1 MEQNPN
7 GCAFV
12 FTFKSNI
19 RMGGILSGNMLKL
32 NSNIVSWVGV
42 KMELRIA
49 TPKDIAVI
57 QQLRIKML
65 GEVAG
70 DLPGNLPQAIFEYL
84 NTHLQDGSC
93 LCALIGAD
101 RNVVGKAMLC
111 IYEVMPDEVN
121 TTGQC
126 ASLFSVYT
134 LPQFRGHGYM
144 ERLLRFLLEKAK
156 GLGVKEAL
164 ACAEIK
170 AIPLYKRIGF
180 KLKEQEIYIRL

>member
-1 MEQNPN
+1 
-7 GCAFV
+7 
-12 FTFKSNI
+12 
-19 RMGGILSGNMLKL
+19 MGGILSGNMLKL

-65 GEVAG
+65 REVAG

-121 TTGQC
+121 TTGN
-126 ASLFSVYT
+126 A
-134 LPQFRGHGYM
+134 
-144 ERLLRFLLEKAK
+144 
-156 GLGVKEAL
+156 
-164 ACAEIK
+164 
-170 AIPLYKRIGF
+170 PLYFPFIHFRSLEGTAIWKGF
-180 KLKEQEIYIRL
+180 CVFCWKKQKNWA

>member
-1 MEQNPN
+1 
-7 GCAFV
+7 
-12 FTFKSNI
+12 
-19 RMGGILSGNMLKL
+19 
-32 NSNIVSWVGV
+32 
-42 KMELRIA
+42 MELRIA

-126 ASLFSVYT
+126 ATLFSVYT
-134 LPQFRGHGYM
+134 LPQFGGT
-144 ERLLRFLLEKAK
+144 AIWK
-156 GLGVKEAL
+156 GFCVFCWKKQKNWA
-164 ACAEIK
+164 
-170 AIPLYKRIGF
+170 
-180 KLKEQEIYIRL
+180 

>member
-65 GEVAG
+65 GK
-70 DLPGNLPQAIFEYL
+70 LPEFCRETCPKPFL
-84 NTHLQDGSC
+84 N
-93 LCALIGAD
+93 I
-101 RNVVGKAMLC
+101 
-111 IYEVMPDEVN
+111 
-121 TTGQC
+121 
-126 ASLFSVYT
+126 
-134 LPQFRGHGYM
+134 
-144 ERLLRFLLEKAK
+144 
-156 GLGVKEAL
+156 
-164 ACAEIK
+164 
-170 AIPLYKRIGF
+170 
-180 KLKEQEIYIRL
+180 

>member
-1 MEQNPN
+1 M
-7 GCAFV
+7 
-12 FTFKSNI
+12 
-19 RMGGILSGNMLKL
+19 
-32 NSNIVSWVGV
+32 
-42 KMELRIA
+42 
-49 TPKDIAVI
+49 
-57 QQLRIKML
+57 
-65 GEVAG
+65 
-70 DLPGNLPQAIFEYL
+70 

-126 ASLFSVYT
+126 ATLFSVYT
-134 LPQFRGHGYM
+134 LPQFGGHGYM

-156 GLGVKEAL
+156 ELGVKEAL

-170 AIPLYKRIGF
+170 AIPLHKRDRI
-180 KLKEQEIYIRL
+180 